1 MFDQLYP
8 RLSWQG
14 GDILLPP
21 WSGGNGPRVMPGWA
35 LDERE
40 GTILPFQTNADWG
53 VAWRPARPVWAT
65 PHGVWESA
73 VDVAAAPAF
82 CAFCPEPD
90 VLWGESDLDHRPTL
104 EGSHPP
110 RMESE
115 FIQSIETADL
125 AVRLF
130 FREERGRCRFAVV
143 RCRDQ
148 ADDGA
153 ATWQRYADESPAIAL
168 HRALL
173 PYDAFA
179 RRQATTQEED
189 FRRLE
194 ACVARMIRELRTGID
209 PRRLFRVGLEDAS
222 PVARNWEIGE
232 LVRAWN
238 EVRPDIARAL
248 LRTLIDAQAM
258 DGALPSKFDA
268 NGIPS
273 IEPLVRPVCARAF
286 RLTWN
291 TYTERVWFDE
301 MAPRIQRH
309 VESLVHLLDPDQE
322 GLPRWPNEEESLIPR
337 LFDRE
342 IVSADLLALL
352 AREITELEDL
362 ASAVAVR
369 TLDLGTLPAY
379 RDKLLARLRDFLW
392 VEETKSFSDRY
403 ADGRPVIRRTFSA
416 LVPLVCRELT
426 REESQSLLS
435 LLVNREHLLSPTGL
449 LSWAEWAGDTTE
461 APVDP
466 THQLLMLDALIERKA
481 SAEYGALRAALL
493 SELPDMRTPAA
504 QALLI
509 ALLAIPSDDRLST
522 RILSPALIWLNQRR
536 RGIFVGLAALFL
548 LFNLTVVLYS
558 CRKTTLTP
566 QTVETTVGLA
576 RRLYREARYD
586 EAEKLLS
593 VILASASPHPSA
605 WIEMGNV
612 QYRLGR
618 WAEAEQWYR
627 KQKGPPVLQ
636 GQALHNL
643 AVLLLEQNREAEA
656 REIWRQLASE
666 YAVSAPAIAARAQ
679 LALKYLPPTDE
690 AKKEGAARQGG
701 RGEMPQ

>member
-8 RLSWQG
+8 RLCWQG
-14 GDILLPP
+14 GEVLLPP
-21 WSGGNGPRVMPGWA
+21 WSGGNGPRVKPGWV
-35 LDERE
+35 LDERQ
-40 GTILPFQTNADWG
+40 GTILPFQTDADWG
-53 VAWRPARPVWAT
+53 VAWRPARLVWAT

-104 EGSHPP
+104 EGSRPP
-110 RMESE
+110 RIESE
-115 FIQSIETADL
+115 LVQSIETDDL
-125 AVRLF
+125 AVHLF
-130 FREERGRCRFAVV
+130 FRKERGRCRFAVV

-148 ADDGA
+148 ADDGT

-173 PYDAFA
+173 PYAAFA
-179 RRQATTQEED
+179 RRQATTQQED

-209 PRRLFRVGLEDAS
+209 PRRLFRVRLEEAT
-222 PVARNWEIGE
+222 PVARNWEIVE

-248 LRTLIDAQAM
+248 LRTLIDAQAA
-258 DGALPSKFDA
+258 DGSLPSKFDE

-273 IEPLVRPVCARAF
+273 IEPLVRPGVAHAF
-286 RLTWN
+286 RITWN
-291 TYTERVWFDE
+291 TFTDRAWFDE
-301 MAPRIQRH
+301 MAPRIQQH
-309 VESLVHLLDPDQE
+309 VESLVQLLDPEQM
-322 GLPRWPNEEESLIPR
+322 GLPLWPHHEQSLIPR
-337 LFDRE
+337 LFDRD

-352 AREITELEDL
+352 AREITDLEDL
-362 ASAVAVR
+362 AAAVAVR

-379 RDKLLARLRDFLW
+379 RDMLLARLREFLW

-403 ADGRPVIRRTFSA
+403 KDGRPVIRRTISA

-426 REESQSLLS
+426 REESQSLLY
-435 LLVNREHLLSPTGL
+435 LLINREHLLSSSGL
-449 LSWAEWAGDTTE
+449 RSWAEWAGDTTE

-466 THQLLMLDALIERKA
+466 AHQLLMLDTLLERGA
-481 SAEYGALRAALL
+481 SAEYAVLRAALL
-493 SELPDMRTPAA
+493 SELPDTRMPAS

-509 ALLAIPSDDRLST
+509 ALLAIPSHDRLST
-522 RILSPALIWLNQRR
+522 HILSPALIWLNQRR
-536 RGIFVGLAALFL
+536 RAIFAGLIAAFI
-548 LFNLTVVLYS
+548 LFNLAVVLYS
-558 CRKTTLTP
+558 CRRTTLTP

-586 EAEKLLS
+586 EAEQLLS

-612 QYRLGR
+612 QYRLKR
-618 WAEAEQWYR
+618 WPEAERWYR
-627 KQKGPPVLQ
+627 AQRGPPALQ

-656 REIWRQLASE
+656 REIWQQLASD
-666 YAVSAPAIAARAQ
+666 YAVSAPPIAARAQ
-679 LALKYLPPTDE
+679 LALKYLPPIDA